1 MTKVSKK
8 LGEREK
14 RRDRKM
20 KRLALILMLALLLL
34 APSIFTM
41 PRAEAAAQDYNYLLK
56 IDRDLLKFI
65 STGESSSVDAIAIA
79 SRSLD
84 AVRRLVLSYGGTVRF
99 ALESINALAVT
110 LPSTSV
116 ESIAKSS
123 SIQKVW
129 LDQEVNLVAQSDV
142 SNMKADLIR
151 SIVNKVGEKAA
162 NAEKTGEDKAIL
174 EGLDPELYAI
184 PQDGILSLAREKE
197 EISLMGIQI
206 ADVSPQTYF
215 TYQVG
220 AEALWSMGYTGAG
233 TYVAVLDV
241 GATGAHPMISSAIVG
256 GHSDVPSEP
265 NWDSASATHGTMTG
279 SMAVGRPTIAVMS
292 ASDSLARAIGRW
304 FPDKII
310 PAGTYPWGTIPAG
323 YVGIAF
329 IGEAPGAW
337 LWVEKVLTYGGSGA
351 ISWILGGMQYVMNL
365 RNTTPYHIDV
375 VSMSLGLGQPWSA
388 VNDGSDP
395 WSLMVD
401 VLVYNGIIVVQSS
414 GNEGP
419 GAFTIAQSAVAKKN
433 IGVGGYVY
441 ARMMKA
447 YVDWYYGY
455 GSSDVYTHMGDDE
468 EMVFYFASRG
478 PTRDY
483 RTGVAVVAPCAFTI
497 GATGTSSLSWG
508 SGTSFSAPRIAGEAA
523 LLIQYYLVHK
533 GTYPTP
539 ETVKAA
545 IAVGAD
551 FIPGYLKIEQGGGR
565 WNPYKAAGEI
575 LKKNVVGQGNII
587 LDVNN
592 FHDLRVTGALT
603 FTNGVSEQTVESLD
617 IEHYSRFYFELKEPD
632 MYRISI
638 TNIVEQYPGQTTIY
652 MWIFDP
658 KGDLANIGQAYTSG
672 GTVLNYAQMGYYYY
686 LVGETQYSGA
696 YKWDQHWTPM
706 DPGIWEIVV
715 ENDYFSREAVGYT
728 IRVEKSEVSVSVS
741 GDKVV
746 LKNDG
751 VDLGLTPQGGLKAY
765 EGYTGSVTGN
775 IKQGLVYATTF
786 NVLPDTKELLVTL
799 DWDDDYSSKYPAD
812 LDLYLID
819 PDGDMWVASDP
830 PNTPMGIFGG
840 TVNIPETDYFGDY
853 TAGSL
858 IAGTWTIL
866 VAGYKITPVTASEN
880 YVLSVEARIKDA
892 SKPTKVYDVESLA
905 YDFELPDVAQS
916 LFTGDDTYAAYTM
929 PFSFP
934 FYDGKDYNTIY
945 VGSNGYITFTQG
957 FTHYSDSNIWN
968 MFLTTP
974 TIAVMGRDLVTSA
987 YAILHGN
994 YVTILW
1000 YGRAFGAPPDH
1011 NLMLV
1016 QLYDNGD
1023 IVMSYN
1029 DWISGRAG
1037 VSKGDSATYITI
1049 SPADTTAF
1057 KFTYSYT
1064 PVIINTYTYSMSTIP
1079 YFWETG
1085 GTQIF
1090 TGDDTYG
1097 SYTLPFSFPFYG
1109 TNYNTIYVGSNGY
1122 ITFNQGYTYYSDS
1135 NIWNM
1140 FLTKPTICAMGRD
1153 LVTTGYAINQ
1163 GTYVTIRWY
1172 GREYGG
1178 STQRDLME
1186 VQLYDNG
1193 NILISYSDWVS
1204 GRAGV
1209 SIGDTSNY
1217 ITISPA
1223 DTTAFQFTL
1232 EQTTMEYKLVDYTV
1246 TSEPFIWENI
1256 VMPIVTGD
1264 DAYAT
1269 YTLPFSFPYC
1279 GSSYT
1284 MAYPCTNGYIT
1295 FLQGYTSYS
1304 GIDGLYMSTPM
1315 VAVMGEDLIS
1325 SVYAIDHGTYVTF
1338 LWIGRAYGEP
1348 TSSVRPLMQ
1357 AKLHSDGAVELS
1369 YADWVS
1375 PDYWGRAA
1383 VAGISDGDG
1392 VNYQRISPAA
1402 ETTWRITVVGIIP
1415 PAIEF
1420 AELNPWLP
1428 AGATVEAYYTENVA
1442 GNYIFVSKHY
1452 WVEKFLR
1459 DGGTYASVFGRFLY
1473 DNAEAHH

>member
-1 MTKVSKK
+1 MF
-8 LGEREK
+8 
-14 RRDRKM
+14 
-20 KRLALILMLALLLL
+20 ALLLL
-34 APSIFTM
+34 APSVFIM
-41 PRAEAAAQDYNYLLK
+41 PRVEAAAQDYNYLLK
-56 IDRDLLKFI
+56 IDRDLLKVI
-65 STGESSSVDAIAIA
+65 SSGDSSSVDAIAVA

-84 AVRRLVLSYGGTVRF
+84 AVRRLVLSYGGSVRF
-99 ALESINALAVT
+99 SLESINALAVT

-116 ESIAKSS
+116 ESMAKSS
-123 SIQKVW
+123 SVQKIW
-129 LDQEVNLVAQSDV
+129 LDQQVNLVAQSDV

-184 PQDGILSLAREKE
+184 PQDGMLSLAKEKE
-197 EISLMGIQI
+197 DISLMGIQI

-241 GATGAHPMISSAIVG
+241 GATAAHPMISSAIIG
-256 GHSDVPSEP
+256 GHSNVPSEP
-265 NWDSASATHGTMTG
+265 NWDSISATHGTMTG
-279 SMAVGRPTIAVMS
+279 SMAVGRPIVAVMS
-292 ASDSLARAIGRW
+292 ASSGLAMAIGRW

-310 PAGTYPWGTIPAG
+310 PAGTYPWGTIPPG

-337 LWVEKVLTYGGSGA
+337 LWVEKVLAFSGSGA
-351 ISWILGGMQYVMNL
+351 ISWILGGMQYVLNL
-365 RNTTPYHIDV
+365 RKTTPYHIDV

-388 VNDGSDP
+388 VNDGTDP

-401 VLVYNGIIVVQSS
+401 VLVYNGITVVQSS
-414 GNEGP
+414 GNAGP

-455 GSSDVYTHMGDDE
+455 GASDVYTHMGDDE

-483 RTGVAVVAPCAFTI
+483 RTGVAVVAPCAYTI
-497 GATGTSSLSWG
+497 GAGGTSGLYWG
-508 SGTSFSAPRIAGEAA
+508 SGTSFSAPRIAGEAL

-533 GTYPTP
+533 GVYPTP

-551 FIPGYLKIEQGGGR
+551 FIPGYHKIDQGGGR

-575 LKKNVVGQGNII
+575 LKKNVVGQGNNI
-587 LDVNN
+587 LDINN
-592 FHDLRVTGALT
+592 YHDLRVTNALT
-603 FTNGVSEQTVESLD
+603 FTNGVSEQTVTSLD
-617 IEHYSRFYFELKEPD
+617 IEHYSRFYFELREPD
-632 MYRISI
+632 MYRISV
-638 TNIVEQYPGQTTIY
+638 TNIVEAYPGQNTLY

-672 GTVLNYAQMGYYYY
+672 GAVLNYAQMGYYYY

-706 DPGIWEIVV
+706 DPGIWEVVV
-715 ENDYFSREAVGYT
+715 ENDYYSRESVGYT
-728 IRVEKSEVSVSVS
+728 IRVEKSEVSMSVS
-741 GDKVV
+741 ASKVV

-751 VDLGLTPQGGLKAY
+751 VDLGLSPPGGLKAY

-775 IKQGLVYATTF
+775 IKQGQVYATTF
-786 NVLPDTKELLVTL
+786 NVLPDTKELLFTL
-799 DWDDDYSSKYPAD
+799 DWDDDYTRKYPAD

-819 PDGDMWVASDP
+819 PNGQMWVAYDP
-830 PNTPMGIFGG
+830 PLTPMGVFGG

-853 TAGSL
+853 TAGNI

-866 VAGYKITPVTASEN
+866 VAGYKITPITASEN
-880 YVLSVEARIKDA
+880 YALSVEARIKDA
-892 SKPTKVYDVESLA
+892 SKPTKVYNVESRA
-905 YDFELPDVAQS
+905 YDFELPNVAQS
-916 LFTGDDTYAAYTM
+916 LFSGDDTYAAYTL

-934 FYDGKDYNTIY
+934 CYDGRDYDTIY
-945 VGSNGYITFTQG
+945 VGSNGYITFNQG
-957 FTHYSDSNIWN
+957 YTYYSDSNILN
-968 MFLTTP
+968 MFWTTP

-987 YAILHGN
+987 YAIPHGN

-1000 YGRAFGAPPDH
+1000 YGRAYGAPPDH

-1023 IVMSYN
+1023 IIMSYS
-1029 DWISGRAG
+1029 DWISGLAG
-1037 VSKGDSATYITI
+1037 VSKGDGTAYITI

-1064 PVIINTYTYSMSTIP
+1064 TVVIETYTYSVNSIP

-1109 TNYNTIYVGSNGY
+1109 TSYNKIYVGSNGY

-1135 NIWNM
+1135 SIWNM

-1153 LVTTGYAINQ
+1153 LVTTGYAIDH

-1178 STQRDLME
+1178 STQRDLMQ
-1186 VQLYDNG
+1186 VQLHDNG
-1193 NILISYSDWVS
+1193 NILISYSDWIS

-1209 SIGDTSNY
+1209 SKGDSYNY
-1217 ITISPA
+1217 FTISPA
-1223 DTTAFQFTL
+1223 DATAFQFTY
-1232 EQTTMEYKLVDYTV
+1232 EHTTMEYKLVSYAV
-1246 TSEPFIWENI
+1246 ISEPFIWEDI
-1256 VMPIVTGD
+1256 VMPIVSGD
-1264 DAYAT
+1264 DAYAA
-1269 YTLPFSFPYC
+1269 YTMPFDFPFC
-1279 GSSYT
+1279 GSSYST
-1284 MAYPCTNGYIT
+1284 AYVGTNGYIT

-1304 GIDGLYMSTPM
+1304 GLAGLFMSTPM
-1315 VAVMGEDLIS
+1315 VAVMAEDLVS
-1325 SVYAIDHGTYVTF
+1325 SIYAIDHGTYVTF
-1338 LWIGRAYGEP
+1338 LWIGRGWGEP
-1348 TSSVRPLMQ
+1348 TSAVRPLMQ
-1357 AKLHSDGAVELS
+1357 AKLYSDGAVVLS

-1375 PDYWGRAA
+1375 PDYWGLAA
-1383 VAGISDGDG
+1383 VAGVSDGDG
-1392 VNYQRISPAA
+1392 VNYVKISPED
-1402 ETTWRITVVGIIP
+1402 ETTWRITVVAIIP

-1420 AELNPWLP
+1420 ADLNPWLP
-1428 AGATVEAYYTENVA
+1428 AGATVEVYYTENVA

-1452 WVEKFLR
+1452 WVEKFFR
-1459 DGGTYASVFGRFLY
+1459 DGGTYASVFGRFVY
-1473 DNAEAHH
+1473 DNAEANH